1 MMAIQRTADIDKI
14 KRCLLQFV
22 VTVVAKLVPLVFF
35 HMIKMEKAKWS
46 GFIDG
51 PEGTKS
57 IHKQVLLVAE
67 SSSSGVAC

>member
-1 MMAIQRTADIDKI
+1 
-14 KRCLLQFV
+14 
-22 VTVVAKLVPLVFF
+22 
-35 HMIKMEKAKWS
+35 MEKAKWS

-67 SSSSGVAC
+67 SSSSGVACWRWKQKQVSKMQQGRQAARWRWRYEIFAFL

>member
-1 MMAIQRTADIDKI
+1 M
-14 KRCLLQFV
+14 
-22 VTVVAKLVPLVFF
+22 VTVVAKLVPSVFYF
-35 HMIKMEKAKWS
+35 YMIKMENARLS

>member
-1 MMAIQRTADIDKI
+1 M
-14 KRCLLQFV
+14 

-46 GFIDG
+46 GFTDG

>member
-1 MMAIQRTADIDKI
+1 MLTAVCGDSGGKI
-14 KRCLLQFV
+14 GTISFLFY
-22 VTVVAKLVPLVFF
+22 
-35 HMIKMEKAKWS
+35 MIKMENARLS